1 MREAVQDMRE
11 AYGLA
16 PAIPTVVMFAGTVH
30 SWADL
35 DSQALNYE
43 QLAVALGVP
52 KDNPTLG
59 DIRGLAAVRAGRYA
73 VYLRDSFLLS
83 PNQPEN
89 DIAPAQEL
97 NRLVLASIADP
108 GNPTKRAAALAAR
121 TRLYP
126 PGRTLTRLGADQ
138 CGYNGVRAYVLLGDL
153 DAAYALAN
161 ECLDEAPAG
170 LIGGES
176 CPWQPEWRKFRE
188 DPRFQAYIARRGA
201 LPYYERYGPPDD
213 CEYKDGKL
221 TCH

>member
-1 MREAVQDMRE
+1 
-11 AYGLA
+11 
-16 PAIPTVVMFAGTVH
+16 MFTGTVH

-35 DSQALNYE
+35 DAEALRYE

-59 DIRGLAAVRAGRYA
+59 DIRGLAAVRAGRYP
-73 VYLRDSFLLS
+73 VYLRDSFLVS
-83 PNQPEN
+83 PDEPES
-89 DIAPAQEL
+89 DVAPAQEL
-97 NRLVLASIADP
+97 NRLVLAAIADP
-108 GNPTKRAAALAAR
+108 THATRRAAALAAR

-126 PGRTLTRLGADQ
+126 PGRRLTKQAADQ
-138 CGYNGVRAYVLLGDL
+138 CGYNGVRAYVMLGAL

-161 ECLDEAPAG
+161 QCLDEAPAG

-201 LPYYERYGPPDD
+201 LPYYEKYGPPDD
-213 CEYKDGKL
+213 CDYKDGKL